1 MPRGTSQSGRTR
13 VVVTVVLAV
22 LIGAVGAF
30 LLPVLIHEAKSP
42 AADTFRAEVGFEV
55 PVDGL
60 RRGADLR
67 VLARLP
73 GGPWLAT
80 TEPFPANAN
89 AAAVVGLLADG
100 IEDADWPEAARP
112 RVVGRLLD
120 FTGLTAVAGD
130 PGGSGAPLSLAVSG
144 RPGQAL
150 ALRISRGVAP
160 DAPGGG
166 GRVRLALSARGVV
179 GSGETAAVPEAATV
193 TAPWTGARDV
203 LGVLAKA
210 LAGAGWQTTTEAGGE
225 LSVQALP
232 NEAEIGSAILT
243 VEVDGAPDPPCAWS
257 IELVP

>member
-30 LLPVLIHEAKSP
+30 LLPVLIHEARSP
-42 AADTFRAEVGFEV
+42 AADTFSAEVGFEI

-80 TEPFPANAN
+80 TEPVPANAS
-89 AAAVVGLLADG
+89 ATAVVGLLADG

-150 ALRISRGVAP
+150 ALRISRGI
-160 DAPGGG
+160 APGTG
-166 GRVRLALSARGVV
+166 GRVRLAFSARGVV

-193 TAPWTGARDV
+193 TAPWTEARDV

-210 LAGAGWQTTTEAGGE
+210 LAGAGWQTTTEAGGQ
-225 LSVQALP
+225 LSVRALP

-257 IELVP
+257 IELLR